1 MIAVIAKIP
10 VQPEKKQEALDAVK
24 TLMSHVAKEEGT
36 LFYSVNVSEEDP
48 NTLVMIERYRD
59 RDALDA
65 HGSTPHFKEFM
76 GQAGSFAAGKPEI
89 KVYEEI
95 ESV

>member
-1 MIAVIAKIP
+1 MLSVIAKLP

-24 TLMSHVAKEEGT
+24 ALMSKVSQEEGT
-36 LFYSVNVSEEDP
+36 LFYSVNVNEKDP
-48 NTLVMIERYRD
+48 NTLVIIERYRD

-76 GQAGSFAAGKPEI
+76 SQAANFAAGKPEI
-89 KVYEEI
+89 TVYEEI
-95 ESV
+95 EAV